1 VLTDNLGL
9 PIVVVCSKVRLH
21 VFGLPDAAV

>member
-9 PIVVVCSKVRLH
+9 PIVVVCSKVRSH
-21 VFGLPDAAV
+21 VFGRSDAAV